1 MIVRTTF
8 HRGPGTYE
16 LLLVSSGAGSIC
28 GALLVAAM
36 KRLKG
41 QDRLAVLALFALGLT
56 TAGFAVSKWLSV
68 SCILIFLAGTAV
80 MASASLLLSLV
91 QLIVVD
97 SMRGRVMSVYN
108 LAFRAGIPF
117 GALSLGKLIPIF
129 GVSIAIAAFG
139 LSLVGVATYF
149 LIVMTKV
156 PTFRPNVK
164 SEL

>member
-1 MIVRTTF
+1 
-8 HRGPGTYE
+8 
-16 LLLVSSGAGSIC
+16 
-28 GALLVAAM
+28 
-36 KRLKG
+36 
-41 QDRLAVLALFALGLT
+41 VLALFALGLT
-56 TAGFAVSKWLSV
+56 TAGLAVSKWLPV

-129 GVSIAIAAFG
+129 GVSIAIAGFG
-139 LSLVGVATYF
+139 LSLVGVAAYF
-149 LIVMTKV
+149 LIVITKV